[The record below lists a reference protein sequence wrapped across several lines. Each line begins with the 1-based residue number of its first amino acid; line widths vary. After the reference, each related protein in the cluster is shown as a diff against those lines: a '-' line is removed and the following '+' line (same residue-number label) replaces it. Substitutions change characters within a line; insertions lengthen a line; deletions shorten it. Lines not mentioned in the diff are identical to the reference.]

1 MQYRTLGRTGLR
13 VSEISLGTSQ
23 TFRVAAQE
31 DESVCLRIVQEA
43 LAKGINF
50 FDTAPSYWDS
60 ERVMGR
66 ALEGHW
72 DKAIIAT
79 KVSAE
84 SPAAARESIER
95 SFERLRTD
103 VIDLMQIHS
112 MKSWREVTPVIQEY
126 QEKGKIRYIGLTAS
140 NPRQYPEVIEAMRTG
155 DYDTIQILYSISERT
170 CCEEMLPLARE
181 MNIGVIALRVILN
194 LLANRVSLDPNAPR
208 SSRKRSLI
216 AMRLLEAQ
224 EEGNFPFLEAYGVKT
239 PGQVLLK
246 YVLSHPAV
254 STIIVATGKVERIAE
269 NSAASDGLA
278 LPLETCHRLEA
289 LIAG

>member
-1 MQYRTLGRTGLR
+1 
-13 VSEISLGTSQ
+13 
-23 TFRVAAQE
+23 
-31 DESVCLRIVQEA
+31 
-43 LAKGINF
+43 
-50 FDTAPSYWDS
+50 
-60 ERVMGR
+60 
-66 ALEGHW
+66 
-72 DKAIIAT
+72 
-79 KVSAE
+79 
-84 SPAAARESIER
+84 
-95 SFERLRTD
+95 
-103 VIDLMQIHS
+103 MQIHS

-126 QEKGKIRYIGLTAS
+126 QKNGKIRYIGLTAS

-194 LLANRVSLDPNAPR
+194 LLADRVSLDPNAPR

-224 EEGNFPFLEAYGVKT
+224 EEGNFPFFEAYGVKT